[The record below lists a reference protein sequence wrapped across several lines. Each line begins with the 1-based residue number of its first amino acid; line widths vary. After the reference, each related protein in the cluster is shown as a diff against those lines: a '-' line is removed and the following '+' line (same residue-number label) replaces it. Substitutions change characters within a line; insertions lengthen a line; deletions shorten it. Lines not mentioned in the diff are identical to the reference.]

1 MIAGTDSLHLP
12 LQNRRSVMR
21 ISRRRWLLT
30 AASGVAALSPHV
42 AAASALWPGAHRTS
56 EQRDHAIRRGLH
68 FIAKIARTRRHFEKY
83 GEDFL
88 WLFYTMGTNT
98 ADPWLKRTA
107 LEIGRERAR
116 QWRHDNPRV
125 PPDAD
130 ADAISALVSGSYTAD
145 CLGVRDHT
153 MKAALARAARKFS
166 AVDFLRFDPASGTI
180 PNNLRD
186 TEEDQAGRIMSRYEV
201 LLDALVTTYTGD
213 RYGVRLGA
221 SLPQVAALVP
231 RMRPYRVNEAA
242 NADFIDVSYAIT
254 HIVYVLNDYGR
265 YRLRPEWLP
274 QEYAFLKNNLRQ
286 SIKDNDPETT
296 GEFLDTLKSFGMTR
310 EADPLIRAGMAFVL
324 SRQHADGS
332 WGERDGKDPY
342 TPYHST
348 WTAINGL
355 MDYAWAGEGVS
366 FPEALAKVQG
376 RAIKRM

>member
-1 MIAGTDSLHLP
+1 M
-12 LQNRRSVMR
+12 MR
-21 ISRRRWLLT
+21 VSRRRWLLT
-30 AASGVAALSPHV
+30 AASGVAALSPRV
-42 AAASALWPGAHRTS
+42 AAATALWPGAHHTS
-56 EQRDHAIRRGLH
+56 EQRDRAIRRGLR
-68 FIAKIARTRRHFEKY
+68 FIEKIARTRRHFEKY

-98 ADPWLKRTA
+98 ADPWLKRAA

-125 PPDAD
+125 PSDAD
-130 ADAISALVSGSYTAD
+130 ADTVAALVSGSYTAD
-145 CLGVRDHT
+145 CLGVRDDT
-153 MKAALARAARKFS
+153 IKEPLVEAARRFS
-166 AVDFLRFDPASGTI
+166 AVDFLRFDPATGAI
-180 PNNLRD
+180 PDNLRD
-186 TEEDQAGRIMSRYEV
+186 TDDDDDSEESTSKAGEAGRIMSRYEV

-213 RYGVRLGA
+213 HYGVRLGA
-221 SLPQVAALVP
+221 SLPEVAALVP
-231 RMRPYRVNEAA
+231 RMRPYRVDEAA

-310 EADPLIRAGMAFVL
+310 EGDPLIREGIAFVL

-332 WGERDGKDPY
+332 WGERDRKDPY

-376 RAIKRM
+376 DAINRM